1 MSGSVAGSS
10 GFGSKLRLN
19 VAALIG
25 EGQVGKLLVC
35 IDEEASVDE
44 LSSKV
49 SAALAKA
56 RIEGVLVR
64 LLNNVKAHLP
74 SEERVGDVLRDGE
87 EVIAVLAQEPEDP
100 AVRRQLASGLGN
112 AISFTHAHRQS
123 EHAPPRLPPAYMDN
137 GYPSEEPGSM
147 TFGGPAVPSTTEGL
161 PGPIEMFEADLQT
174 AHPANVDSVR
184 RVAQDQRG
192 PGVARLLHCD
202 WEVEN
207 LTQKLREYVVAR
219 FREMH
224 DTPPDPGRTYIT
236 ISLRPRERPGSV
248 VATAPVHYSIARVDV
263 IEFERLCGR
272 KCQETRTRLDYFQRC
287 RASLLS
293 LMDRGAS
300 RQDYAPT
307 MLPYRYKQGEQ
318 IGGLLDEVDE
328 GTFGQVEGFRPLLV
342 IDTSGAV
349 GEKLVFVK
357 AALKR
362 MLYSFMVAK
371 SKFNIIA
378 FNSQGRAVAWE
389 NNLVPPAAQKLR
401 EAEDFLDSLKR
412 SRAGTDFME
421 AMRWVLTPSDA
432 DSVYLV
438 TSGFQ
443 RRADVAYCLADIRS
457 RNLQQLP
464 INVIGVEC
472 DPKTEVNLRRLAEEN
487 RGSFRQKR
495 FNARTSVSQPEQ
507 DMDSTRLQATRQ
519 NGDER
524 LSIGGQVDILEVM
537 ITEQEI
543 QTTDWLEEQKCAN
556 RILLSS
562 ASQQAVPDT
571 DQARYAAGRSV
582 VNHLCR
588 PQPPP
593 MAEMLQGSGRRSGSA
608 RAHPSGR
615 GATQPAQRSGSQG
628 RPSSGRAPS
637 NLKTE
642 FHHRDFP
649 QKPQQAYPTSG
660 SASGDLRRP
669 AVANPY
675 HQPGGVIKVSQLAG
689 SARGGGRPAM
699 SKSPGPARNEAGY
712 QLAR

>member
-1 MSGSVAGSS
+1 MPGSVAGSS

-19 VAALIG
+19 VAALVG

-44 LSSKV
+44 LGSKV
-49 SAALAKA
+49 SAALARA
-56 RIEGVLVR
+56 RIAGVLVR
-64 LLNNVKAHLP
+64 LTNNVKANLP
-74 SEERVGDVLRDGE
+74 SDERVGDVLRDGE

-100 AVRRQLASGLGN
+100 AVRQQLASGLGN
-112 AISFTHAHRQS
+112 AISFTHQPRQ
-123 EHAPPRLPPAYMDN
+123 HAPAPPYIPPVEMNAGYPPA
-137 GYPSEEPGSM
+137 EVGSM
-147 TFGGPAVPSTTEGL
+147 TFGGPAVPSTTDGL
-161 PGPIEMFEADLQT
+161 PGPVEMFEADLQPT
-174 AHPANVDSVR
+174 NVDSAR
-184 RVAQDQRG
+184 KAAQEQRA
-192 PGVARLLHCD
+192 PVPARLLHCD
-202 WEVEN
+202 WEVEK
-207 LTQKLREYVVAR
+207 LTPKLREYVVAR

-224 DTPPDPGRTYIT
+224 DTPAEPGRNYIT

-248 VATAPVHYSIARVDV
+248 IAPAPVHYSIARVDV

-287 RASLLS
+287 RAALIS

-300 RQDYAPT
+300 REDYAPT
-307 MLPYRYKQGEQ
+307 MLPYKYKQGEQ

-349 GEKLVFVK
+349 GEKLIFVK

-389 NNLVPPAAQKLR
+389 NHLVPPVAQKLR
-401 EAEDFLDSLKR
+401 EAEEFIDGLQR
-412 SRAGTDFME
+412 SRGGTDLME

-438 TSGFQ
+438 TSGFP

-464 INVIGVEC
+464 INIIGVEC
-472 DPKTEVNLRRLAEEN
+472 EMKTELELRRMAEEN
-487 RGSFRQKR
+487 RGSFRQKF
-495 FNARTSVSQPEQ
+495 FNAKALVSQSEQ
-507 DMDSTRLQATRQ
+507 DMGSTRLQATRRS
-519 NGDER
+519 GDER
-524 LSIGGQVDILEVM
+524 LSIGGQIDILEVM

-562 ASQQAVPDT
+562 TSQQAVPDT

-588 PQPPP
+588 SQPPP
-593 MAEMLQGSGRRSGSA
+593 MAEMLQGSGRRSGSS

-615 GATQPAQRSGSQG
+615 GATQPAQRSASLG

-637 NLKTE
+637 NLKTG

-649 QKPQQAYPTSG
+649 QKPQQAYPASA

-669 AVANPY
+669 AVANPW
-675 HQPGGVIKVSQLAG
+675 HQPSGIIKVSQLAG
-689 SARGGGRPAM
+689 SARGGQR
-699 SKSPGPARNEAGY
+699 
-712 QLAR
+712 

>member
-1 MSGSVAGSS
+1 MPGSVAGSS
-10 GFGSKLRLN
+10 SFGTKLRLN
-19 VAALIG
+19 VAALIS

-49 SAALAKA
+49 SSALAKA

-64 LLNNVKAHLP
+64 LLNSVKAHLP

-100 AVRRQLASGLGN
+100 AVRQQLASGLGN
-112 AISFTHAHRQS
+112 AISFTHAHRQL
-123 EHAPPRLPPAYMDN
+123 EPTPPRLPPVGMDN
-137 GYPSEEPGSM
+137 GYPTEEPD
-147 TFGGPAVPSTTEGL
+147 FGGPAVPSTTEGL
-161 PGPIEMFEADLQT
+161 PGPSEMFEADLQT
-174 AHPANVDSVR
+174 ANSAS
-184 RVAQDQRG
+184 RVAQEQRG
-192 PGVARLLHCD
+192 PVAARSLHCD
-202 WEVEN
+202 WEVEK
-207 LTQKLREYVVAR
+207 LTPKLREYVVAR

-224 DTPPDPGRTYIT
+224 DTPAEPGRHYIT

-248 VATAPVHYSIARVDV
+248 VAPAPVHYSIARVDV

-272 KCQETRTRLDYFQRC
+272 KTQETRTRLDYFQRC
-287 RASLLS
+287 RGALLS

-300 RQDYAPT
+300 RQDYAPN

-318 IGGLLDEVDE
+318 LGGLLDEVDE
-328 GTFGQVEGFRPLLV
+328 GTFGQVEGFRPVLV

-389 NNLVPPAAQKLR
+389 NNLVPPVAQKLR
-401 EAEDFLDSLKR
+401 EAEDFIDSLQR
-412 SRAGTDFME
+412 SRGGTDFME

-438 TSGFQ
+438 TPGFH

-472 DPKTEVNLRRLAEEN
+472 ETKTEVDLRRLAEEN
-487 RGSFRQKR
+487 RGSFRQKH
-495 FNARTSVSQPEQ
+495 FNARTSVSQSEQ
-507 DMDSTRLQATRQ
+507 EMNSTRLQVTRQ
-519 NGDER
+519 SGDER
-524 LSIGGQVDILEVM
+524 LSIGGQIDILEVM

-562 ASQQAVPDT
+562 ASQHPVPDV

-588 PQPPP
+588 PQPPT
-593 MAEMLQGSGRRSGSA
+593 MAEMLQGAGRRAGSA

-615 GATQPAQRSGSQG
+615 GATQPAQRSGSLG
-628 RPSSGRAPS
+628 KPSSGRAPS
-637 NLKTE
+637 NLKTG

-669 AVANPY
+669 AVANPW
-675 HQPGGVIKVSQLAG
+675 HQPSGVIKVSQLAG
-689 SARGGGRPAM
+689 NARGGGRPAM
-699 SKSPGPARNEAGY
+699 SKSPGPVRSESGY
-712 QLAR
+712 MLAR